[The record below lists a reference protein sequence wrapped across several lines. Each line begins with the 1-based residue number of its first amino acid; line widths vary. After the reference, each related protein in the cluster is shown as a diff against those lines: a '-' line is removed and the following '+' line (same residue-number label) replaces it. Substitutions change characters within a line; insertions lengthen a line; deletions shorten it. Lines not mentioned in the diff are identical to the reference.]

1 MSEKISLRAYN
12 KMVLMDKDLSIFTTN
27 DFFTTYLKGKV
38 IDPNIL
44 DEMFRSIWNEYDIV
58 IKYDENNKL
67 KFCQTFKEY
76 MEQVI
81 NEYQSYYNEM
91 LTAYTKEYD
100 YTEGLIKTIDNE
112 SVYVDLPNKVV
123 NATDIYKYPSSGDK
137 GKSTITNKDRFI
149 ALKLQYM
156 SQIRDL
162 YREFAYKFKDLFY
175 HTYEW
180 EEKDDE

>member
-12 KMVLMDKDLSIFTTN
+12 KMVLEDNTLQGFATDDIFLANLAGNTTN
-27 DFFTTYLKGKV
+27 YTTL
-38 IDPNIL
+38 N
-44 DEMFRSIWNEYDIV
+44 EMFQAIWLEYDIV
-58 IKYDENNKL
+58 IKYDENDKL
-67 KFCQTFKEY
+67 KFCKKFRDY
-76 MEQVI
+76 MVEVI
-81 NEYQSYYNEM
+81 NEYQNYYEEM
-91 LTAYTKEYD
+91 LKAYTKEYD
-100 YTEGLIKTIDNE
+100 YAEGVIKTIENK
-112 SVYVDLPNKVV
+112 SIYVDLPNKVV

-137 GKSTITNKDRFI
+137 GSSTITSKDRFI

-180 EEKDDE
+180 EEEDDE